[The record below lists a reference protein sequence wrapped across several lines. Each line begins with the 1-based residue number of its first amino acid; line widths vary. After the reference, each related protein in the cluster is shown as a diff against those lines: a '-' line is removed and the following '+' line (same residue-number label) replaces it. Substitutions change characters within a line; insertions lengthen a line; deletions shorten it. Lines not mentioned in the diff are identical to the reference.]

1 MQKFDLEERL
11 VKFSVDVMGIVDDIP
26 RNIHG
31 INLSKQLSRSATSAS
46 LHYGEA
52 QGGESR
58 RDFIHKMKVVLK
70 ELRETKIGLELL
82 EKANLYK
89 DIHHLKSAQQEN
101 LELILIFLK
110 SIQTAK
116 ANDSIA
122 PSENPE

>member
-1 MQKFDLEERL
+1 MQKFNLEERL
-11 VKFSVDVMGIVDDIP
+11 VDFSVVVMKIVDDIP

-31 INLSKQLSRSATSAS
+31 INLAKQLSRSATSAS

-52 QGGESR
+52 QGSESR

-89 DIHHLKSAQQEN
+89 KLGYLKTVQQEN

-110 SIQTAK
+110 SIETAK
-116 ANDSIA
+116 SNDSNMG
-122 PSENPE
+122 SKNRR